1 MTGVCCGAV
10 ISPSRPRT
18 AHVTATARRV
28 ARVKVDPRAPVVI
41 GTRLLAFDEG
51 VCCVVQSSA
60 LDVRVCMFS
69 PAF

>member
-1 MTGVCCGAV
+1 MTGFCCGAV

-18 AHVTATARRV
+18 AHVTPTARRV

-41 GTRLLAFDEG
+41 GTRLLAVDDG
-51 VCCVVQSSA
+51 VGCVDQLSA
-60 LDVRVCMFS
+60 VDVCIGMFS